1 MARIGKHEKGN
12 LKMWCVF
19 WGREERVLGGRRGC
33 WQRADVVAASHFP
46 RELNCSF
53 RKVSTSLDKCV
64 MQKKG
69 SPFWGECAHICSS
82 RGMRKYSR
90 LKESKPAL
98 PLFLEAV
105 PMVTVSFATGRI
117 QEQKSTTQSAIFQWA
132 NKNPILRMLF
142 LQVFITL
149 FLTSLNIIGREGT
162 WAMGPCLLSVIPLHM
177 WLTLGS
183 WLTIFG

>member
-12 LKMWCVF
+12 LKVWCVF
-19 WGREERVLGGRRGC
+19 WGREERVLAACRRCGSKPFP
-33 WQRADVVAASHFP
+33 QGIKLLIQEGVHFLRQVCNAEERKP
-46 RELNCSF
+46 FLRRMCSYM
-53 RKVSTSLDKCV
+53 L
-64 MQKKG
+64 
-69 SPFWGECAHICSS
+69 I
-82 RGMRKYSR
+82 SR

-117 QEQKSTTQSAIFQWA
+117 QEQKSNTQSAIFQWA
-132 NKNPILRMLF
+132 NKNPSLRMLF
-142 LQVFITL
+142 WQVFITL

-162 WAMGPCLLSVIPLHM
+162 WAMEPCLLSVIPLHM